1 MIACRCQAKG
11 ALPRVLKPPRA
22 ALSPQMCES
31 RARDLDSSSITGIP
45 PAVRPLDQR
54 RTSGGNGGVDGSNT
68 GPLGISARPGV
79 GHRGNPNRSR
89 RPEFRTLPGLLARR
103 DQCHVARRRPVSL
116 FDADHVSH
124 LGRGRRA
131 TRERRDQLTHPQYH
145 KPELLASAPNQLW
158 SWDITKY
165 SKVESTGPEGFQ
177 RGVGCAQ
184 SLSDVAHPN
193 SSPAECRTPFCSS
206 ASLRRPR
213 RARWLRPGWQ
223 LVAVLMFDLA
233 LAIRRRQESANRS
246 PADPNLLRDLPLGD
260 PLPEEFLDLLK
271 V

>member
-145 KPELLASAPNQLW
+145 KPELLASAPTN
-158 SWDITKY
+158 
-165 SKVESTGPEGFQ
+165 F
-177 RGVGCAQ
+177 GVGTSLNTQKLKAQ
-184 SLSDVAHPN
+184 GQKVSNEVLAALSPYLTSRIPTPAPPN
-193 SSPAECRTPFCSS
+193 AGPPSVRPQASEGRDGRGGYAPAGSWWRF
-206 ASLRRPR
+206 
-213 RARWLRPGWQ
+213 
-223 LVAVLMFDLA
+223 
-233 LAIRRRQESANRS
+233 
-246 PADPNLLRDLPLGD
+246 
-260 PLPEEFLDLLK
+260 
-271 V
+271 